1 MKQSET
7 IGELAKALVKFQSEV
22 ENPKLN
28 SSVNVKTTTG
38 GSYAFKYAT
47 IGEIK
52 EKIAKP
58 LAENGLSYS
67 QLVGKGGAVT
77 TILMH
82 TSGEWISSQAK
93 LGSLE
98 VEKEIKGEIVK
109 VEKKAQEVGSLI
121 TYTKRYSL
129 SAILG
134 LVTEEDDDGNTY
146 DGNSYKYKKT
156 SAKAVGIKSGTGEEA
171 TEAQLYRLGKL
182 SKEHGF
188 KMKASYTKAEASGLI
203 SKYLPKN

>member
-7 IGELAKALVKFQSEV
+7 IGKLAKALVKFQSEV

-146 DGNSYKYKKT
+146 DGNSYKYGKKST
-156 SAKAVGIKSGTGEEA
+156 AKEMGIKGGEEA
-171 TEAQLYRLGKL
+171 TEAQIYRIKTLAKQ
-182 SKEHGF
+182 HGF
-188 KMKASYTKAEASGLI
+188 AVKAKYTKKEASGLI
-203 SKYLPKN
+203 SKYISK